1 MIFKSRSYLV
11 RISRYRVVLVGSCS
25 LNIHQSIEYHMVD
38 QLVDIHM
45 NHRLIRKIH
54 QLIRKMRPVWCRLL
68 WHNQNWRWL
77 LVRSLQQVLL
87 ERCKLMQLVLLV
99 LVQHNYR
106 KMSHWRVVR
115 SNLLENQN
123 EISFHLIFVDIYP

>member
-1 MIFKSRSYLV
+1 
-11 RISRYRVVLVGSCS
+11 
-25 LNIHQSIEYHMVD
+25 
-38 QLVDIHM
+38 
-45 NHRLIRKIH
+45 
-54 QLIRKMRPVWCRLL
+54 L

-87 ERCKLMQLVLLV
+87 ERCKLMQLELLVHCKLMRQVLPERCKLMQLVLLV

-115 SNLLENQN
+115 SNL
-123 EISFHLIFVDIYP
+123 P